1 MKVSYRWLRKYVECQ
16 IPVAELAHRLTMAGL
31 EVDGIE
37 PLRYAIPERVVVGEI
52 VDVQPHP
59 DASALFVC
67 HVLVGEPAPRT
78 IVCGASNAKAHVKV
92 AVALPGA
99 TLPNGI
105 TIREAVIRGVPS
117 AGMICAEDE
126 LGISDDHRGIM
137 HLPADLQVG
146 QPVSAALLGL
156 DDDDAIIEIGLT
168 PNRGDCLSHVG
179 VAREI
184 ATLLNLPLI
193 PPAIA
198 YPENGEAIEKIAS
211 VEIRNPELCHRYTAS
226 AITGVKIAPSPLWL
240 KRALE
245 SVGVRSINNVVDVT
259 NYVMLELGQPLH
271 AFDLAKLHHQ
281 KIIVKTA
288 QPGST
293 FTSLDGTERQL
304 DETILMI
311 ADAARDV
318 GIAGVMGGLNSE
330 VSDTTTDILLESAR
344 FSPSNI
350 RKTSKKLGLA
360 TEASYRFERTVDLY
374 GCDVAVKRATQLIL
388 QLAGGAVA
396 QGIIDAFPRPEALR
410 RVSLRFARMAAILGV
425 SIAPKIACRILSSL
439 GFQIAEQSS
448 EGITVEIPSF
458 RPDVEREIDVIEEV
472 GRIHGFEA
480 IPTTLPSGEIPL
492 KTQSPELKIEQQIRD
507 SLIAQGWHEAINYSF
522 FDKNDLH
529 KLGIDNIQ
537 PYDKLVHIKN
547 PLTAEQD
554 VLRTTAISSLL
565 ENARRNLSNRIAN
578 IRLFE
583 VGTIFTQH
591 DVSQPL
597 PEEQSVV
604 SGVLIGQR
612 MDVGWAQSQDF
623 VDFYD
628 IKGLLELMF
637 TRLNLRS
644 YEFRRTDEMPFLH
657 PGEAAAILIHHEPVG
672 IVGRIH
678 PNVLEA
684 FDIAQERVYVFEVL
698 VAALTKYAFER
709 KQFSPLPKF
718 PAVHRDLALI
728 VPTSVQASDLEAVIV
743 EVGQPLL
750 EHVVLFD
757 RYVGQQ
763 IAEGHVSLTYSLR
776 YRSTEKTLTD
786 DEVTTVHQ
794 RMIETLQTRLQA
806 RLR

>member
-1 MKVSYRWLRKYVECQ
+1 MKVSYRWLRKYVDCQ

-37 PLRYAIPERVVVGEI
+37 PFRYAIPERVVVGEI
-52 VDVQPHP
+52 IDVQPHP
-59 DASALFVC
+59 DASSLFVC
-67 HVLVGEPAPRT
+67 QVQVGETVPRT
-78 IVCGASNAKAHVKV
+78 IVCGAPNAKAHVKV

-99 TLPNGI
+99 TLPNGM
-105 TIREAVIRGVPS
+105 TIRDAAIRGVPS

-137 HLPADLQVG
+137 YLPDDLQVG
-146 QPVSAALLGL
+146 QPISAALLGL
-156 DDDDAIIEIGLT
+156 DDDDAVIEIGLT

-184 ATLLNLPLI
+184 ATLLNLPLT
-193 PPAIA
+193 PPAVD
-198 YPENGEAIEKIAS
+198 YPEEGLPINHIAS

-271 AFDLAKLHHQ
+271 AFDLAKLREQ

-311 ADAARDV
+311 ADAACDV

-330 VSDTTTDILLESAR
+330 VSDVTTDILLESAR

-360 TEASYRFERTVDLY
+360 TEASHRFERTVDLY
-374 GCDVAVKRATQLIL
+374 GCDVAVKRATQLIV
-388 QLAGGAVA
+388 QLAGGKVA
-396 QGIIDAFPRPEALR
+396 QGIIDIFPRTETLR
-410 RVSLRFARMAAILGV
+410 RISLRFSRMAAILGV
-425 SIAPKIACRILSSL
+425 SIEPAIACRILSSL
-439 GFQIAEQSS
+439 GFQIIEQTAE
-448 EGITVEIPSF
+448 GMTVDIPSF
-458 RPDVEREIDVIEEV
+458 RPDVEREIDLIEEI

-492 KTQSPELKIEQQIRD
+492 KIQTPELKIEQQIRD

-522 FDKNDLH
+522 FDKKDLH
-529 KLGIDNIQ
+529 KLGIDNID
-537 PYDKLVHIKN
+537 PYDKLVYIKN

-554 VLRTTAISSLL
+554 VLRTTVISSLL
-565 ENARRNLSNRIAN
+565 ENVRSNLSNRIAN

-583 VGTIFTQH
+583 IGTVFIQH
-591 DVSQPL
+591 DASQSL
-597 PEEQSVV
+597 PEEQNVV
-604 SGVLIGQR
+604 SGVLTGQR
-612 MDVGWAQSQDF
+612 MDVGWAQSPEG

-628 IKGLLELMF
+628 VKGLLELMF
-637 TRLNLRS
+637 TRINLRS
-644 YEFRRTDEMPFLH
+644 YEFRRTDEVSFLH
-657 PGEAAAILIHHEPVG
+657 PGEAATILIKNEPIG

-684 FDIAQERVYVFEVL
+684 FDIDQERVYVFEVRIAP
-698 VAALTKYAFER
+698 VAIHAVER
-709 KQFSPLPKF
+709 KQFCPLPKF
-718 PAVHRDLALI
+718 PAVHRDLALL
-728 VPTSVQASDLEAVIV
+728 VPTSVQASELEAVIV
-743 EVGQPLL
+743 EVGRPLL
-750 EHVVLFD
+750 EQVVLFD
-757 RYVGQQ
+757 RYAGQQ
-763 IAEGHVSLTYSLR
+763 IAEGYVSLTYSLR

-786 DEVTTVHQ
+786 DEVTTVHH
-794 RMIETLQTRLQA
+794 RMIEELQARLQA

>member
-1 MKVSYRWLRKYVECQ
+1 M
-16 IPVAELAHRLTMAGL
+16 
-31 EVDGIE
+31 DGIE
-37 PLRYAIPERVVVGEI
+37 PLRYAIPEHVVVGEI
-52 VDVQPHP
+52 IDVQPHP
-59 DASALFVC
+59 DASSLFVC
-67 HVLVGEPAPRT
+67 QVDVGENAART
-78 IVCGASNAKAHVKV
+78 IVCGAPNTKSHVKV

-99 TLPNGI
+99 ILPNGL
-105 TIREAVIRGVPS
+105 TVRDAAIRGVPS

-137 HLPADLQVG
+137 LLSPDLQVG
-146 QPVSAALLGL
+146 QSISASLLGL
-156 DDDDAIIEIGLT
+156 DDDDAVIEIGLT
-168 PNRGDCLSHVG
+168 PNRGDCLSHIG

-184 ATLLNLPLI
+184 ATLLNLSLT
-193 PPAIA
+193 PPAID
-198 YPENGEAIEKIAS
+198 YPEEGQPINKIAS

-226 AITGVKIAPSPLWL
+226 AMTGVKIAPSPLWL

-259 NYVMLELGQPLH
+259 NYVMLEFGQPLH
-271 AFDLAKLHHQ
+271 AFDLAKLHEQ

-288 QPGST
+288 QLGST
-293 FTSLDGTERQL
+293 FTSLDGVERQL
-304 DETILMI
+304 DNTVLMI
-311 ADAARDV
+311 ADAVRDV
-318 GIAGVMGGLNSE
+318 GIAGIMGGLNSE

-360 TEASYRFERTVDLY
+360 TEASHRFERTVDLF

-388 QLAGGAVA
+388 QLAGGKVA
-396 QGIIDAFPRPEALR
+396 QGILDIFPHQETLR
-410 RVSLRFARMAAILGV
+410 RVSLRFSRMTDILGV
-425 SIAPKIACRILSSL
+425 FIEPTIAHRILSSL
-439 GFQIAEQSS
+439 DFQIVERSG
-448 EGITVEIPSF
+448 EGMTVDVPSF
-458 RPDVEREIDVIEEV
+458 RPDVEREIDLIEEI
-472 GRIHGFEA
+472 GRIHGFET

-492 KTQSPELKIEQQIRD
+492 KVQSPELKIEQQIRE
-507 SLIAQGWHEAINYSF
+507 SLIAQGCHEVINYSF
-522 FDKNDLH
+522 FDKKDLH
-529 KLGIDNIQ
+529 KLGIDNIH
-537 PYDKLVHIKN
+537 PYDKLVNIKN

-565 ENARRNLSNRIAN
+565 ENVRSNLSNRIAN

-583 VGTIFTQH
+583 IGTIFIQH

-597 PEEQSVV
+597 PEEKNVV
-604 SGVLIGQR
+604 SGVLTGQR
-612 MDVGWAQSQDF
+612 MDVGWAQSQEA

-628 IKGLLELMF
+628 VKGLLEIML
-637 TRLNLRS
+637 TRINLRS
-644 YEFRRTDEMPFLH
+644 YEFRRTDEVPFLH
-657 PGEAAAILIHHEPVG
+657 PGEAATIFVADEPIGV
-672 IVGRIH
+672 VGRIH

-684 FDIAQERVYVFEVL
+684 FDIDQERLYVFEVRIAPL
-698 VAALTKYAFER
+698 AKHAIER
-709 KQFSPLPKF
+709 KQFCSLPKF

-728 VPTSVQASDLEAVIV
+728 VPTSVQASELEAVIV

-757 RYVGQQ
+757 RYAGQQ

-786 DEVTTVHQ
+786 EEVTMVHH
-794 RMIETLQTRLQA
+794 RMIEELQARLQA